1 VKALKML
8 FLYTQ
13 GNKLSVDEY
22 FRNFKSLWDMVE
34 AFRGS
39 PRVHKGLVDVVLKT
53 KAVYPNNPSKKE
65 LREVEA
71 VMSEAVKA
79 ALLISGANKTRY
91 GQLKEQLANSY
102 LLRTDQY
109 PNTLEKT
116 SRILR
121 NY

>member
-1 VKALKML
+1 ML

-53 KAVYPNNPSKKE
+53 KAADPNKPSKKE
-65 LREVEA
+65 LREA
-71 VMSEAVKA
+71 KAKMFEAVKV
-79 ALLISGANKTRY
+79 ALLISGANKARY